1 MAPPKLFIGSSQ
13 KNLRVAQLLASS
25 LSDCAVVDVWNEGV
39 FGLGYGFLETLVK
52 RLEDYDFAAF
62 VLASDD
68 MTTSKDESKPA
79 PRDNVLFESGLFM
92 GVLGRDRVFL
102 VYDASVDLKIPSD
115 LAGVTLAKYDSTRI
129 SGVEGKGAVR
139 DAVLQI
145 SDRIKASR
153 FPYLVGEWRS
163 EYPMTFE
170 EGYPMVTEEMSVR
183 TSGDTLSLVTK
194 TSSHDDFYS
203 AWGRIVLDRQIIGK
217 WKSQEGKNNMEGVFV
232 LTISPHTNFMYG
244 YFTSPDEQGGLVYAT
259 WILAKM
265 TDADETEVN
274 ERMRKARA
282 MLKKITILGPQIPS
296 VPNS

>member
-1 MAPPKLFIGSSQ
+1 MAQPKLFIGSSQ

-25 LSDCAVVDVWNEGV
+25 FSDCADVDIWNEGV

-52 RLEDYDFAAF
+52 KLEDYDFAAF

-102 VYDASVDLKIPSD
+102 IYDSSVGLKIPSD
-115 LAGVTLAKYDSTRI
+115 LAGVTLATYDGTRI
-129 SGVEGKGAVR
+129 SGPEGKGAVR

-153 FPYLVGEWRS
+153 FPYLVGEWKS

-170 EGYPMVTEEMSVR
+170 EGYPMVTEEMYVR
-183 TSGDTLSLVTK
+183 TSGDTLNLVTK
-194 TSSHDDFYS
+194 
-203 AWGRIVLDRQIIGK
+203 
-217 WKSQEGKNNMEGVFV
+217 
-232 LTISPHTNFMYG
+232 
-244 YFTSPDEQGGLVYAT
+244 
-259 WILAKM
+259 
-265 TDADETEVN
+265 
-274 ERMRKARA
+274 
-282 MLKKITILGPQIPS
+282 
-296 VPNS
+296 